1 MSQRNPNLGLLVPRP
16 QVDRD
21 IPRWA
26 TVTQTSPLRIKM
38 DGESSALPFAPDTL
52 VPNLALNDR
61 VRVEFATNGDPST
74 LSRRCIVTGRAGVL
88 PQLVMNLAQDPGATA
103 FHSTVGRLG
112 WRNTRWFG
120 TGGAGTHSISSVTG
134 PTGFSTLCARK
145 TWTTAPSGNGDT
157 GFECSYGWSAT
168 DTQGFTGIRPNY
180 PYNLSAWVR
189 TNASGGKQ
197 SQARIQWHDSGGV
210 VISPT
215 SSGPNV
221 TLTAN
226 TWARVQLQVTAPSN
240 AVYATVI
247 IDASG
252 GTTWAINDNFEG
264 TWLML
269 VGGDTLYD
277 YMDGGQPGGIWLG
290 TANASYSQG
299 YTMPV

>member
-1 MSQRNPNLGLLVPRP
+1 VSARNLPLLTPKP
-16 QVDRD
+16 QIDRD

-26 TVTQTSPLRIKM
+26 TVTQTNPLRVQL

-52 VPNLALNDR
+52 EPNLGVGDR

-74 LSRRCIVTGRAGVL
+74 LSRRCIVTGKSGVF

-103 FHSTVGRLG
+103 FHSTPGRLG

-120 TGGAGTHSISSVTG
+120 TGGAGTHSISSVTDPKG
-134 PTGFSTLCARK
+134 GTSLCARK

-168 DTQGFTGIRPNY
+168 DTQGFSGIRAGY
-180 PYNLSAWVR
+180 WYTLSAWVR

-197 SQARIQWHDSGGV
+197 SQARIQWHNAAGTVLSTSNGTNV
-210 VISPT
+210 V
-215 SSGPNV
+215 
-221 TLTAN
+221 LTAN
-226 TWARVQLQVTAPSN
+226 VWSRVVLIVQAPAS
-240 AVYATVI
+240 AIYATVI
-247 IDASG
+247 IDASS
-252 GTTWAINDNFEG
+252 GTTWAVNDNFEG

-269 VGGDTLYD
+269 NGGRTLYE

-290 TANASYSQG
+290 TPNTVYSQG